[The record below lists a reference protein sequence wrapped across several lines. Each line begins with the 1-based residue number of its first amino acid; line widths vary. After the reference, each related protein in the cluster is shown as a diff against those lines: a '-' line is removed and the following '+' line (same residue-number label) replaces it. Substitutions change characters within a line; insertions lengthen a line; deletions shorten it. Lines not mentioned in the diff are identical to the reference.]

1 MPNDSRKQHKST
13 ATGDDIL
20 AGVPAFPDE
29 YPQAHEAAEWL
40 EKDENR
46 IGKLHLQAVR
56 DGKLP
61 LRVQHLKN
69 WPEEFLAVPEEVL
82 DSSAGPTGEEVP
94 GGRPE
99 VNNSLGTCHGCLLRP
114 TAPSDLTT
122 RVKRG
127 RSHR

>member
-1 MPNDSRKQHKST
+1 MATSVVPEAGSRDLVPGMPNDSRKQHKST

-40 EKDENR
+40 EKYENR

-82 DSSAGPTGEEVP
+82 V
-94 GGRPE
+94 GRW
-99 VNNSLGTCHGCLLRP
+99 
-114 TAPSDLTT
+114 
-122 RVKRG
+122 
-127 RSHR
+127 